1 MYIKDRSILLFKQHF
16 LVCAGKKIKGSKQ
29 KNIIIESNKGILSLG
44 PPCKSSNF
52 ETGIGF
58 SVPGPKTRFLRHSA
72 GTPDLF
78 FICMEFNSFAVI
90 CNNVLFQIVDRKK
103 INESKWNRIERTTLN
118 QQSKIMRQNLSHFV
132 NLSFSL

>member
-1 MYIKDRSILLFKQHF
+1 MY
-16 LVCAGKKIKGSKQ
+16 AGKKIKGSKQ

-103 INESKWNRIERTTLN
+103 KLMSRSGTDGSMGNNFKPTEQNNASKSESFCKPVVFFINRA
-118 QQSKIMRQNLSHFV
+118 
-132 NLSFSL
+132 